1 MSGCSNKVWLK
12 KGSMPGNPAHRKRV
26 LKKAS
31 TQPMKILTFWNHPYK
46 RVSKSK
52 NGFHQNGY
60 HSKINQGSGPSRVGS
75 QEVIALYIVS
85 ANNP

>member
-26 LKKAS
+26 LKKVS
-31 TQPMKILTFWNHPYK
+31 TQPVKILNFWNLPYK
-46 RVSKSK
+46 RVGKSK
-52 NGFHQNGY
+52 NGFLQNGY
-60 HSKINQGSGPSRVGS
+60 LSKINQGSGPSRVGS
-75 QEVIALYIVS
+75 QQVIALHIVS